1 MPTVLCFN
9 PGSNSLKFD
18 IVEVST
24 GIARASQ
31 GSRLVT
37 GMIENIGKKT
47 SLEITRKEEKVFS
60 KEIQAGDFSSAADVV
75 LHSLSEAAQDEM
87 SKVDLVGVRVVHGG
101 SRFTG
106 AVEFDEEVRRQIE
119 EREELAPLHN
129 ANSLKII
136 DAVQRWQPSRRIVTA
151 FDTAFHHTLPE
162 RAWRYPID
170 RETAERHGIRKFG
183 FHGLSHRYMLEQY
196 AHLAGRRKEE
206 ATLVTMHL
214 ESGSSMTAIEQ
225 GRSVETSMGFTP
237 LEGLM
242 MGTRSGSVDPA
253 ILPFLMKRDF
263 LSAENAL
270 EVLEK
275 RSGLLGVSGASLDT
289 RVLRKRE
296 DANSRLALEMFGYRV
311 RQMAGAYLAVL
322 GGAEAMVF
330 GGGIGENTP
339 EVRKTVCD
347 GLVGWGVVLDQDKNE
362 STMNGDV
369 CLSTAESKLAIWVIH
384 SDEAMQIA
392 YECAQVSSSR

>member
-47 SLEITRKEEKVFS
+47 SLEITRGEEKVFS
-60 KEIQAGDFSSAADVV
+60 KEIEAGDFSSAASVV
-75 LHSLSEAAQDEM
+75 LHSLSEAAQDEV
-87 SKVDLVGVRVVHGG
+87 SKVNLIGVRVVHGG
-101 SRFTG
+101 NRFPG
-106 AVEFDEEVRRQIE
+106 AVEFDQGVRRQIE

-136 DAVQRWQPSRRIVTA
+136 DAVQRWQPSRRIVAA

-253 ILPFLMKRDF
+253 ILPFLMNRDC

-275 RSGLLGVSGASLDT
+275 RSGLLGVSGVSLDT
-289 RVLRKRE
+289 RVLRRRE

-347 GLVGWGVVLDQDKNE
+347 GLVGWGVGLDQDRNE

-392 YECAQVSSSR
+392 YECAQVSSS

>member
-47 SLEITRKEEKVFS
+47 SLEITRGEEKVFS
-60 KEIQAGDFSSAADVV
+60 KEIEAGDFSSAASVV
-75 LHSLSEAAQDEM
+75 LHSLSEAAQDEV
-87 SKVDLVGVRVVHGG
+87 SKVNLVGVRVVHGG
-101 SRFTG
+101 NRFAG
-106 AVEFDEEVRRQIE
+106 AVEFDEGVRRQIE

-136 DAVQRWQPSRRIVTA
+136 DAVQRWQPSRRIVAA

-253 ILPFLMKRDF
+253 ILPFLMKRDC

-275 RSGLLGVSGASLDT
+275 RSGLLGVSGVSLDT
-289 RVLRKRE
+289 RELRRRE

-347 GLVGWGVVLDQDKNE
+347 GLVGWGVVLDQDRNE

-392 YECAQVSSSR
+392 YECAQVSSS